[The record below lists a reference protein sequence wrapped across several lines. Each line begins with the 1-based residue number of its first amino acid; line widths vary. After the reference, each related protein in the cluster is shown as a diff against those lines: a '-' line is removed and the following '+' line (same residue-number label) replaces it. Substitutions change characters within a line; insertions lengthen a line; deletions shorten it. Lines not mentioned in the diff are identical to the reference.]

1 MSASREWDCPAG
13 RRRWP
18 APSARGLGAYLGDKK
33 EEGRCRQTHDEGEQI
48 APALG
53 MDLCAV
59 LCGDGVD
66 ILAAELIA
74 YGADKV
80 YLLRS
85 KGYSGVE

>member
-1 MSASREWDCPAG
+1 
-13 RRRWP
+13 
-18 APSARGLGAYLGDKK
+18 
-33 EEGRCRQTHDEGEQI
+33 
-48 APALG
+48 